1 MRQSSRLAAALLAF
15 ALLGSPAAFAFE
27 FDAQGSS
34 NADGTPKFVDPDE
47 NLNLSDNKTEQK
59 LDQKTGTTTNT
70 MTLAPGLFLSGSVS
84 GGNGGTGN
92 TAQEWQNP
100 QPGRLTH

>member
-1 MRQSSRLAAALLAF
+1 MRQSSRLAAAVLAL
-15 ALLGSPAAFAFE
+15 ALFGSPAAFAFE

-34 NADGTPKFVDPDE
+34 NPDGSPKFVDPDE
-47 NLNLSDNKTEQK
+47 NLSLSDSKTEQK
-59 LDQKTGTTTNT
+59 FDQKTGTTTNT

-84 GGNGGTGN
+84 GNNGGSSFAEPN
-92 TAQEWQNP
+92 WQNL